1 MNSKLHR
8 LFRLCAHQGVIT
20 DSLEVADIT
29 RVMIIILLFSLTAGE
44 DSLRAVDDDDV
55 VTAVNVRG
63 KGGLVLA
70 AEKNCGLCCNAAE
83 RLACSVNYIPFAV
96 NLTSLGHISGHSV
109 YLQN

>member
-1 MNSKLHR
+1 M
-8 LFRLCAHQGVIT
+8 
-20 DSLEVADIT
+20 ADIT

-44 DSLRAVDDDDV
+44 DSLSAVDDDDV